1 VISKIYSMF
10 WDKWNRKKSCV
21 NKINNNKPLFFVWKL
36 KLEIEYK
43 ETNKKSLTFLFLYT
57 QNLSA

>member
-43 ETNKKSLTFLFLYT
+43 ETNI
-57 QNLSA
+57 NL